1 MEFFKETCGT
11 LPTIMDCYN
20 LQEVTT
26 LIDLYSKIIIKFQ
39 EHSKVFQY
47 QGKMNS
53 YGNSFVSSNLMNII
67 IINIKR
73 LISRC
78 CLYVHGCV
86 LQLQVYCRLLICWCS
101 KGKRSY
107 SIVLTFKLV
116 TPFS

>member
-53 YGNSFVSSNLMNII
+53 HRNSFVFKFDEHHNHQHQEVNI
-67 IINIKR
+67 
-73 LISRC
+73 
-78 CLYVHGCV
+78 
-86 LQLQVYCRLLICWCS
+86 
-101 KGKRSY
+101 
-107 SIVLTFKLV
+107 
-116 TPFS
+116 